1 MPSSSIFTGL
11 SGEIPLRFWRFE
23 LDFFS
28 SSVALDKIMGR
39 VDGGDLKDGLQLRL
53 MDPSTGEPYS
63 EWYKYT
69 GSQIVKIIQAEGNR
83 HELARLSLEIPAA
96 RQMTKDA
103 VYLATGLDAPDGLR
117 AGTELPPWVPSA
129 NNLFVVFKGGFK
141 RSGNGRRYVSNEG
154 TLFCNLGVQYY
165 TFDGSTLLLDKGSEP
180 EMTDQTL
187 TAARDVR
194 DAFIGEHISRGHADE
209 TYLERVHGR
218 DRARDD
224 ARDAKPPPPP
234 SKRRWVPTQTW
245 EAYARGEREPGARG
259 GRPSLAT
266 KRDPVEDLR
275 GVDLYGFDKAF
286 RVLYTKK
293 PANAGDAAHN
303 MLALAAFEYLS
314 EYEDEGPED
323 GSFEGINVRSE
334 LKALAQGVDVFI
346 YDKYQGKQFDDGVE
360 LRWQTWTAST
370 IYLAPHPDEENAV
383 AVVTLRK
390 HKNGFEYRS
399 GHAYALVKPKAGGDR
414 RDFEFANYPAFLI
427 VARD

>member
-1 MPSSSIFTGL
+1 
-11 SGEIPLRFWRFE
+11 
-23 LDFFS
+23 
-28 SSVALDKIMGR
+28 
-39 VDGGDLKDGLQLRL
+39 

-69 GSQIVKIIQAEGNR
+69 GSQIAKIIR
-83 HELARLSLEIPAA
+83 SKKPDELARLSLEIPAA

-103 VYLATGLDAPDGLR
+103 VRLATGLDAPDGLR

-129 NNLFVVFKGGFK
+129 SNLFVVFNGGFV
-141 RSGNGRRYVSNEG
+141 RSRGRYVSNKG

-187 TAARDVR
+187 IAARDVR
-194 DAFIGEHISRGHADE
+194 DAFIGDHISRGHADE

-218 DRARDD
+218 DRARDE
-224 ARDAKPPPPP
+224 ARDAEPLPPP
-234 SKRRWVPTQTW
+234 SKRRWVPKQSW
-245 EAYARGEREPGARG
+245 EAYARGEREPRPTPRPTPRPRG
-259 GRPSLAT
+259 PPRLGT
-266 KRDPVEDLR
+266 KHDPLEELKWGPYR
-275 GVDLYGFDKAF
+275 LYGFEEAF
-286 RVLYTKK
+286 DVLYTKK
-293 PANAGDAAHN
+293 PAGWSTSKVV
-303 MLALAAFEYLS
+303 LAAFKYLS

-323 GSFEGINVRSE
+323 GSFEGIDVRSG

-346 YDKYQGKQFDDGVE
+346 YDKDQGKPLDDGVE
-360 LRWQTWTAST
+360 VRWQTWTAST

-390 HKNGFEYRS
+390 HDKSFGDAEGRS
-399 GHAYALVKPKAGGDR
+399 GHAYALVKPKADGGP
-414 RDFEFANYPAFLI
+414 RDFEFANYPAFLV

>member
-194 DAFIGEHISRGHADE
+194 DAFIEEHISRGHADE

-218 DRARDD
+218 DR
-224 ARDAKPPPPP
+224 
-234 SKRRWVPTQTW
+234 
-245 EAYARGEREPGARG
+245 
-259 GRPSLAT
+259 
-266 KRDPVEDLR
+266 
-275 GVDLYGFDKAF
+275 
-286 RVLYTKK
+286 
-293 PANAGDAAHN
+293 
-303 MLALAAFEYLS
+303 
-314 EYEDEGPED
+314 
-323 GSFEGINVRSE
+323 
-334 LKALAQGVDVFI
+334 
-346 YDKYQGKQFDDGVE
+346 
-360 LRWQTWTAST
+360 
-370 IYLAPHPDEENAV
+370 
-383 AVVTLRK
+383 
-390 HKNGFEYRS
+390 
-399 GHAYALVKPKAGGDR
+399 YALVKPKAGGGR

>member
-1 MPSSSIFTGL
+1 M
-11 SGEIPLRFWRFE
+11 RRR
-23 LDFFS
+23 
-28 SSVALDKIMGR
+28 A
-39 VDGGDLKDGLQLRL
+39 
-53 MDPSTGEPYS
+53 
-63 EWYKYT
+63 
-69 GSQIVKIIQAEGNR
+69 
-83 HELARLSLEIPAA
+83 
-96 RQMTKDA
+96 
-103 VYLATGLDAPDGLR
+103 ATGR
-117 AGTELPPWVPSA
+117 I
-129 NNLFVVFKGGFK
+129 
-141 RSGNGRRYVSNEG
+141 
-154 TLFCNLGVQYY
+154 YY

-194 DAFIGEHISRGHADE
+194 DAFIVDHISRGHAGE